1 MPLLPIAAKEIG
13 VEGIIWVVILIFWSI
28 AQLIQKSRKQ
38 SRTSPPRNTPPR
50 HTTPPIDN
58 DVRELLEQLAGRP
71 SSRPMTR
78 QEEEG
83 EEDDDDMPVVVRVP
97 PTPPPRPAY
106 TPTHVRPKVAAHRPT
121 PAPQRLP
128 PIARPLAVEAIR
140 DIHAIVDIAPML
152 TSEEQLAGQLSVRSG
167 LNAPGLSLQIRGAG
181 LGNTG
186 RLPTLSL
193 SQHNGAP
200 VLNLRDLRAS
210 LSLKKAVLSKIILDP
225 PRSLAPYSAHAQ
237 H

>member
-13 VEGIIWVVILIFWSI
+13 IEGIIWVVILIFWSI

-38 SRTSPPRNTPPR
+38 SRTNPPRNTPPR
-50 HTTPPIDN
+50 PTAPPIDN

-78 QEEEG
+78 QMEEE
-83 EEDDDDMPVVVRVP
+83 EEDDDTPVVVRVP
-97 PTPPPRPAY
+97 TPPPPRPVY
-106 TPTHVRPKVAAHRPT
+106 TPAPVRQKTAASRPT
-121 PAPQRLP
+121 PASRRLP
-128 PIARPLAVEAIR
+128 PVAPPLAVEAIR
-140 DIHAIVDIAPML
+140 DIRAIADIAPML
-152 TSEEQLAGQLSVRSG
+152 TAEEQMAGQLSVRSG
-167 LNAPGLSLQIRGAG
+167 LNAPGLSLRMRGAG
-181 LGNTG
+181 LGNSG
-186 RLPTLSL
+186 KLPTLSL
-193 SQHNGAP
+193 AQHNGAP

-225 PRSLAPYSAHAQ
+225 PRSLAPYTAHTQ